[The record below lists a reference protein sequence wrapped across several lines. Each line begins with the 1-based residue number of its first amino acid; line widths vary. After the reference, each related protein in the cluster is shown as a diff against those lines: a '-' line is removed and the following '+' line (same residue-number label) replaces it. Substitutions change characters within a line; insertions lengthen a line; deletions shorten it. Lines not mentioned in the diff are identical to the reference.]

1 MGTTPSGSLD
11 ARLRYAIENKRL
23 VQVRYHGR
31 SRVAEPHDYGVQKG
45 IERLFVF
52 QLRASGPSRE
62 NVRGWRLL
70 DLAKIEDCVVLDE
83 TFAGSRGASHPSHM
97 EWEVLHARVG

>member
-1 MGTTPSGSLD
+1 MDMGSSISID
-11 ARLRYAIENKRL
+11 ERLRFAIANKRL
-23 VQVRYHGR
+23 VQLRYHGR

-52 QLRASGPSRE
+52 QLRATGPSRE
-62 NVRGWRLL
+62 GVRGWRLL
-70 DLAKIEDCVVLDE
+70 DLAKIEECVVLDE

-97 EWEVLHARVG
+97 EWEVVYARVG